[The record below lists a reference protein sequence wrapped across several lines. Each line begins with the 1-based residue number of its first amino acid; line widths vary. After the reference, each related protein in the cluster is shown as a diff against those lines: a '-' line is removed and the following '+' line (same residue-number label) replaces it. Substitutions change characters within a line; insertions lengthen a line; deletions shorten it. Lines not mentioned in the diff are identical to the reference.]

1 MASQTIFDRLKVD
14 HDKHRQLIAAIVETT
29 GDSPDRKQLFE
40 QFKVDATAHAAA
52 EEETFYATIMQ
63 ESDLREDARHSVTE
77 HNELAE
83 LFIELSDMD
92 MASPGWLN
100 KFHKLEEKY
109 LHHIKEE
116 EEEKFPKAQ
125 EEMPR
130 EEQVRLKDEFN
141 KRKPEEVERA
151 EEGAD
156 EEEIRKEM
164 SE

>member
-1 MASQTIFDRLKVD
+1 MAATTIFERLKAD
-14 HDKHRQLIAAIVETT
+14 HDKHRKLIEAIGETT
-29 GDSPDRKQLFE
+29 GDSPERRELFE
-40 QFKVDATAHAAA
+40 TFKVDATAHAAA

-83 LFIELSDMD
+83 LFIELSDLD
-92 MASPGWLN
+92 MASSGWLN
-100 KFHKLEEKY
+100 KFNKLKEKY

-125 EEMPR
+125 EEMSR

-141 KRKPEEVERA
+141 KRKPEEIERA

-156 EEEIRKEM
+156 EAEIRKEM
-164 SE
+164 AE